1 MSMYGNG
8 KTLKISCSLCF
19 MKAQTHRRYPFPP
32 RRLSASNPTST
43 LTFKTSLL
51 LGLHCFLMEKGR
63 TFLSSQGRAILAL
76 PDPDWCPRS
85 MACSEN
91 QVSEPLSTLLFYYNK
106 YYYYYHHYY

>member
-1 MSMYGNG
+1 MSMYGNNG
-8 KTLKISCSLCF
+8 KTLKISWFLCL
-19 MKAQTHRRYPFPP
+19 MKAQTHQRHPFPP

-76 PDPDWCPRS
+76 PDLDWAHAPWL
-85 MACSEN
+85 ALKN
-91 QVSEPLSTLLFYYNK
+91 QISEPLSTFLFYYN